1 VLHISRLLALVGV
14 VSLAFAANK
23 AHAVGAPAGSN
34 IDNTAVVTYSVG
46 TVTATTTSNPTSV
59 TVAEILDV
67 VVTLQTPNVPVVPG
81 ATQQEMLYRV
91 TNAGNGPEAFLLS
104 MASVIGG
111 DDFDPVA
118 AAPAIYFDTDAS
130 GDLSPGDV
138 PYVAG
143 SNDPLLDADDFVAVL
158 IVNDIPNSVADGN
171 RGRASLTAAARTGTG
186 TAGFEYAGA
195 GVGGTF
201 AVVGTTE
208 GDGTATGEY
217 LVSGITLDAAKTAAI
232 ADQFGGQRPIP
243 GATIT
248 YSIVVTATGTG
259 SALSTVFSDA
269 VPANTTY
276 VPGTLTLNSVSL
288 SDGADA
294 DAGEFTTTPN
304 ARVVVQLGTL
314 ATASGP
320 QTIQFAV
327 TIN

>member
-1 VLHISRLLALVGV
+1 MVG
-14 VSLAFAANK
+14 LGLAANK
-23 AHAVGAPAGSN
+23 AHAVGAPAGTN
-34 IDNTAVVTYSVG
+34 IDNTAIVTYSVG

-91 TNAGNGPEAFLLS
+91 TNAGNGPEAFLLTMS
-104 MASVIGG
+104 SAIGG

-118 AAPAIYFDTDAS
+118 TSPSIYFDTDAS

-143 SNDPLLDADDFVAVL
+143 SNDPLLTADAFIGVL
-158 IVNDIPNSVADGN
+158 LVNDIPTSVADGN
-171 RGRASLTAAARTGTG
+171 RGRSSLTAAARTGTG
-186 TAGFEYAGA
+186 TAGFEYPGA
-195 GVGGTF
+195 GVGGTV

-208 GDGTATGEY
+208 ADGIATGEY
-217 LVSGITLDAAKTAAI
+217 LVSGITVDAVKSASVS
-232 ADQFGGQRPIP
+232 DQFSGARPIP

-248 YSIVVTATGTG
+248 YSIVVTATGSG
-259 SALSTVFSDA
+259 SAANTLFTDA
-269 VPANTTY
+269 IPANTTY

-288 SDGADA
+288 SDGTDA
-294 DAGEFTTTPN
+294 DAGEFTTTPT
-304 ARVVVQLGTL
+304 ARVRVQLGALT
-314 ATASGP
+314 TASGP

>member
-1 VLHISRLLALVGV
+1 VVHFSRLLAVAGV
-14 VSLAFAANK
+14 FSLALASNQ
-23 AHAVGAPAGSN
+23 AHAVGAPAGTN

-46 TVTATTTSNPTSV
+46 TVTATTTSNPTTV

-91 TNAGNGPEAFLLS
+91 TNAGNGPEAFLLTMTS
-104 MASVIGG
+104 AIGG
-111 DDFDPVA
+111 DDFDPTA
-118 AAPAIYFDTDAS
+118 AAPSIYFDTDAS

-143 SNDPLLDADDFVAVL
+143 SNDPLLNADAFVGVL
-158 IVNDIPNSVADGN
+158 VVNDIPTSVGDGD
-171 RGRASLTAAARTGTG
+171 RGRSSLTAAARTGTG

-195 GVGGTF
+195 GVGGTV

-208 GDGTATGEY
+208 GDGVATGEY
-217 LVSGITLDAAKTAAI
+217 LVSGISLDAAKSATV
-232 ADQFGGQRPIP
+232 ADQFGGTRPIP
-243 GATIT
+243 GARIN
-248 YSIVVTATGTG
+248 YSIVVTATGSG
-259 SALSTVFSDA
+259 SAISTLFSDA
-269 VPANTTY
+269 IPANTTY

-288 SDGADA
+288 SDGTDA
-294 DAGEFTTTPN
+294 DAGEFTTTPS
-304 ARVVVQLGTL
+304 ARVRVQLGTL
-314 ATASGP
+314 TTASGP